1 MHHLID
7 MTTFCR
13 GGQVIMCLLL
23 AGGTLLGLSGAVN
36 LVRARPVLERPTYQL
51 LVAVAGIFA
60 AGFLWTC
67 GLHWQIYWGLPLEMP
82 DALVSWFNR
91 HMQHYAG
98 PGLPPLVPGRPCRYM
113 VPLWIEREKYYFWFL
128 CYSVLALFAHRRLNR
143 HRLRALVH
151 LLLAVQTFILFFAVD
166 PFARPLPAFFSE
178 IQPWFDT
185 ALPPIDRL
193 QLFMRLYPRMV
204 YYYNAA
210 YMWLHPPMLFL
221 SYACIT
227 LTGVTSMGMLAV
239 RDRSVEEAGYVFARL
254 GFVLLSLGMLLG
266 YPWALQ
272 AWGDNWWWDPKV
284 CSSIMLWVIYSAYL
298 HTRLHGA
305 RRGMWYFTAVTGVLC
320 FAAMVFTLLSSMYFP
335 GEHTL
340 H

>member
-7 MTTFCR
+7 LTRFCR
-13 GGQVIMCLLL
+13 GGQAVMCLLL
-23 AGGTLLGLSGAVN
+23 AGGVLLGLSGLVN
-36 LVRARPVLERPTYQL
+36 LVRSRPVLELRTYQL
-51 LVAVAGIFA
+51 LVVVTGVFA
-60 AGFLWTC
+60 AGFVWIC
-67 GLHWQIYWGLPLEMP
+67 GLHWQIYWSLPLEMP
-82 DALVSWFNR
+82 DALVSWFNQHR
-91 HMQHYAG
+91 QHYAG
-98 PGLPPLVPGRPCRYM
+98 SGLPQLEPGRPCRYT
-113 VPLWIEREKYYFWFL
+113 VPLWIESEKYYFWFL
-128 CYSVLALFAHRRLNR
+128 CYSVLALVAHRRLPR

-151 LLLAVQTFILFFAVD
+151 LLLAVQIVILFFAAD
-166 PFARPLPAFFSE
+166 PFAHPLPAFFSE
-178 IQPWFDT
+178 IRPWFDT
-185 ALPPIDRL
+185 ALRPLDRL
-193 QLFMRLYPRMV
+193 RLFMGLYPRMV

-227 LTGVTSMGMLAV
+227 ITGVTSVGMLAV
-239 RDRSVEEAGYVFARL
+239 RDRSVEETGYVFARL

-298 HTRLHGA
+298 HTRLHAA

-320 FAAMVFTLLSSMYFP
+320 FAAMVFTLLSSLYFP
-335 GEHTL
+335 GEHTMR
-340 H
+340 